1 MATLEISNGGK
12 AAGRRTKKVA
22 PRVDLT
28 AMVDLM
34 FLLTTFF
41 MLTTSLSE
49 LKAADVTKPIP
60 TDINEPYPASRT
72 MTVLLGK
79 DNMAAYYLGETE
91 KATIKLK
98 SISEIG
104 NVITSTKKEIAKF
117 HHNNGNKFMI
127 VIIKPT
133 ATSKFKDFV
142 DLIDEM
148 KIAGIKSYAIDD
160 DHISNEESAFM
171 KSKGM

>member
-1 MATLEISNGGK
+1 
-12 AAGRRTKKVA
+12 
-22 PRVDLT
+22 
-28 AMVDLM
+28 
-34 FLLTTFF
+34 
-41 MLTTSLSE
+41 
-49 LKAADVTKPIP
+49 
-60 TDINEPYPASRT
+60 
-72 MTVLLGK
+72 
-79 DNMAAYYLGETE
+79 
-91 KATIKLK
+91 
-98 SISEIG
+98 
-104 NVITSTKKEIAKF
+104 
-117 HHNNGNKFMI
+117 MI